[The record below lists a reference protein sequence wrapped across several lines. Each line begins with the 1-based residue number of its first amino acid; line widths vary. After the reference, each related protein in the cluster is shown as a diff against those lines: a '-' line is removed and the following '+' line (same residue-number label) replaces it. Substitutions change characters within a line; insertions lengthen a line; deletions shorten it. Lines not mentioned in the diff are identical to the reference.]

1 MWNRAVNRLVE
12 RHLQWTDVEVEAKAK
27 NLASADLAG
36 HVREAL
42 A

>member
-12 RHLQWTDVEVEAKAK
+12 RHLEWTDVEVEAKAK
-27 NLASADLAG
+27 NLASSDLAS
-36 HVREAL
+36 HVRESL